1 MVHRDRDAIQPGESI
16 SDYIDK
22 LTHGRYLVAL
32 VSDKYLRSPY
42 CMFEIYKLY
51 QACQGEKKQLLERV
65 VPVVLPEVKIA
76 RFPDRLPYLEYWSGE
91 AERYEALL
99 ARAPRGRLG
108 APSLVEHNQVRDI
121 ANHVDDILGFIAD
134 VLMPRKV
141 DDFSVVRE
149 TLLRKMGLD

>member
-1 MVHRDRDAIQPGESI
+1 MVHRDRDAIKPGESI
-16 SDYIDK
+16 SNYIEK

-76 RFPDRLPYLEYWSGE
+76 RLPDRVPYLEHWSEE

-99 ARAPRGRLG
+99 RNPRLRLG
-108 APSLVEHNQVRDI
+108 ESSMKEHNLVRDF
-121 ANHVDDILGFIAD
+121 ANHVDEILVFIAD
-134 VLMPRKV
+134 VIMPRKV
-141 DDFSVVRE
+141 DDFSAVRE
-149 TLLRKMGLD
+149 TLRRKMGLV